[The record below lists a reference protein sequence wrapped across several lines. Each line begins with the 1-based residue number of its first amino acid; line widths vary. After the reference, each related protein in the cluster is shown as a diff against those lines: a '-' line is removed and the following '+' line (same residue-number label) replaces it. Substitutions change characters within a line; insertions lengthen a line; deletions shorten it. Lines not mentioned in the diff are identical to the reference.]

1 MQNHM
6 IFLLGSLFS
15 CFITSFIVCQYM
27 NDTYKKAYN
36 IKIIYIFLHIAVSA
50 SMAFINM
57 RDNPVLNLISW
68 IMIFGL
74 AAAFLYYDYEKNI
87 IRRIFEVTVLFLILA
102 VCESVGYVVL
112 EFIIWKFHINSLD
125 YMVLQCLR
133 VTFSELWVLVLYYL
147 FIVRVWK
154 SGKKIEITRTQYIVY
169 IIIIVYSVLNLSL
182 ILISVSNRSRFD
194 SGEMLLLLINMFG
207 IVFADLFFLYFT
219 KFTEENG
226 QLKLSLKLLEQQAD
240 IQYKYY
246 VSQEEKHKETVA
258 ILHDVNRHL
267 GMMEEIYEAEKTDK
281 AKTYTKEIQKI
292 LQPLLPQQYA
302 NNPILNI
309 LLNDKK
315 KYAAIHNI
323 CFELEVGS
331 VDLEFMEAIEV
342 TTVFGNLL
350 DNAIEAC
357 LKVSK
362 KRFIG
367 MRLDTYNDF
376 VVVHIE
382 NSTCGNKR
390 WNNGRPVSTKGKSH
404 GIGLMNVENIIKK
417 YNGSIMLEEKNDVFR
432 CSIIFNG

>member
-323 CFELEVGS
+323 CFENEKETKS
-331 VDLEFMEAIEV
+331 
-342 TTVFGNLL
+342 FGGQSSP
-350 DNAIEAC
+350 
-357 LKVSK
+357 K
-362 KRFIG
+362 
-367 MRLDTYNDF
+367 
-376 VVVHIE
+376 
-382 NSTCGNKR
+382 
-390 WNNGRPVSTKGKSH
+390 
-404 GIGLMNVENIIKK
+404 
-417 YNGSIMLEEKNDVFR
+417 
-432 CSIIFNG
+432 